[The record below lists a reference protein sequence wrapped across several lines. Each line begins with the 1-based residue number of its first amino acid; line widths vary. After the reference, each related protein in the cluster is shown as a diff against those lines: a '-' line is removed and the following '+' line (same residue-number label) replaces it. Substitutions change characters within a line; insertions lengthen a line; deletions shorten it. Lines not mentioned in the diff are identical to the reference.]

1 MQNIKLFV
9 FSVFCLLQLPL
20 LAQNEQKYWV
30 IFTDKEGVDFDPYS
44 YFHPLAIERRALQG
58 LPPYTET
65 DLPVRADYLA
75 NITPFVKEI
84 KGVSRWLNAAC
95 VWADHRDVEKIALQA
110 GVAEITPIRSEAK
123 LARYGNVSVG
133 NSETE
138 MKHLADLIRS
148 QTALMG
154 IQEMHRSNF
163 KGKGVRVAIFD
174 TGFPNVDEHPV
185 FEHVRKRNGII
196 ATYDFVRKKEDVYKH
211 NDHGTMTFS
220 CVAGVHDGL
229 PMGFAVDADFLLAIT
244 ERAVWENFSE
254 EENWVLAAE
263 WADKNG
269 VHVINSSLGY
279 THKRYFQSQMDGST
293 ALVTRAANIAAS
305 KGILVLNSAGNE
317 GDDNWTI
324 IGAPADADSVLTV
337 GGFNPWTGLHTTFGS
352 FGPTADGRMKP
363 NVTAPATVIAQTR
376 NEVQQVSGT
385 SFSSPLTA
393 GFAAALLSRDKSVK
407 VMDLFRAIEE
417 SGHLY
422 PYFDYANGFGVPQGA
437 SALAIISL
445 EKETTFD
452 IAEKEGVLTVRIKE
466 NFFQPHLGPIATSSI
481 PAGKRPRDSG
491 FRSSN
496 TAPLLYIPSFFY
508 WHLEGADGQ
517 LTNYYIVQP
526 RTMQEPILEVNT
538 ADWKGKKFRCFYQG
552 YLFEKQF

>member
-1 MQNIKLFV
+1 MRKTRTFLLFIL
-9 FSVFCLLQLPL
+9 CLVSLSMF
-20 LAQNEQKYWV
+20 AQNEQKYWV
-30 IFTDKEGVDFDPYS
+30 VFSDKEGVTFDPAA
-44 YFHPLAIERRALQG
+44 YFHPLALERRALQG
-58 LPPYTET
+58 LPTFTET

-75 NITPFVKEI
+75 NITPYVKEI

-95 VWADHRDVEKIALQA
+95 VWADQGNIEKIALQA
-110 GVAEITPIRSEAK
+110 GVAEIIPIQSDAQ
-123 LARYGNVSVG
+123 LANYGN
-133 NSETE
+133 NSLLDAQLE

-163 KGKGVRVAIFD
+163 KGNGIRVAIFD
-174 TGFPNVDEHPV
+174 TGFPKVDEHPV
-185 FEHVRKRNGII
+185 FEHIRKRNGIV

-229 PMGFAVDADFLLAIT
+229 PMGFAVDAEFLLAIT
-244 ERAVWENFSE
+244 ERAILENFSE
-254 EENWVLAAE
+254 EENWVMAAE

-269 VHVINSSLGY
+269 AHVINSSLGY
-279 THKRYFQSQMDGST
+279 TQKRYFQSQMDGST
-293 ALVTRAANIAAS
+293 ALVSRAANIAAS
-305 KGILVLNSAGNE
+305 KGILVVNSAGNE
-317 GDDNWTI
+317 GDENWTI

-376 NEVQQVSGT
+376 NAVQQVSGT

-393 GFAAALLSRDKSVK
+393 GFAAALLSKDKSVK
-407 VMDLFRAIEE
+407 VMDLFRAIER

-422 PYFDYANGFGVPQGA
+422 PYFDYANGFGVPQGVT
-437 SALAIISL
+437 AIANISL
-445 EKETTFD
+445 EKEATFD
-452 IAEKEGVLTVRIKE
+452 IAEKEGILTVRIKQ
-466 NFFQPHLGPIATSSI
+466 NAFQPHLGPIATSSI

-491 FRSSN
+491 FRSTN
-496 TAPLLYIPSFFY
+496 TAPLMYIPSFFY

-526 RTMQEPILEVNT
+526 RTMQEPILEINT

>member
-1 MQNIKLFV
+1 
-9 FSVFCLLQLPL
+9 
-20 LAQNEQKYWV
+20 
-30 IFTDKEGVDFDPYS
+30 
-44 YFHPLAIERRALQG
+44 
-58 LPPYTET
+58 
-65 DLPVRADYLA
+65 
-75 NITPFVKEI
+75 
-84 KGVSRWLNAAC
+84 
-95 VWADHRDVEKIALQA
+95 
-110 GVAEITPIRSEAK
+110 
-123 LARYGNVSVG
+123 
-133 NSETE
+133 
-138 MKHLADLIRS
+138 
-148 QTALMG
+148 
-154 IQEMHRSNF
+154 
-163 KGKGVRVAIFD
+163 
-174 TGFPNVDEHPV
+174 
-185 FEHVRKRNGII
+185 
-196 ATYDFVRKKEDVYKH
+196 
-211 NDHGTMTFS
+211 
-220 CVAGVHDGL
+220 
-229 PMGFAVDADFLLAIT
+229 
-244 ERAVWENFSE
+244 
-254 EENWVLAAE
+254 
-263 WADKNG
+263 
-269 VHVINSSLGY
+269 
-279 THKRYFQSQMDGST
+279 
-293 ALVTRAANIAAS
+293 
-305 KGILVLNSAGNE
+305 
-317 GDDNWTI
+317 
-324 IGAPADADSVLTV
+324 
-337 GGFNPWTGLHTTFGS
+337 
-352 FGPTADGRMKP
+352 
-363 NVTAPATVIAQTR
+363 
-376 NEVQQVSGT
+376 VQQVSGT